1 MTEPLVKR
9 LRNMA
14 NEPGT
19 SRSAAELMFEAAG
32 EIDWLTR
39 ELACPAPAASPVMS
53 STYGGN
59 PYPIP
64 AQKPASTAIP
74 PAPAFDTDLREYVRV
89 ITQEDIG
96 KHCINVSDGRW
107 LLVEIDRLNK
117 LVADLTN
124 SLKETREALV
134 NRDETCDR
142 LIREHTEA
150 IAACAGLTYQRDQ
163 YHAAVG
169 FLLDGLDS
177 NLDEGGLTSAEWDVI
192 IAKSRKL
199 ADEGSEPNPGQPLL
213 DELDRLRR
221 LEAAVVNREFVWQCP
236 CTDCEDTTDC
246 QDAICAALL
255 AAMKGE

>member
-64 AQKPASTAIP
+64 AEKPASTVVP

-89 ITQEDIG
+89 VTQEDIG

-134 NRDETCDR
+134 NRDETCER
-142 LIREHTEA
+142 LIRELAEA
-150 IAACAGLTYQRDQ
+150 
-163 YHAAVG
+163 
-169 FLLDGLDS
+169 FDGVLV
-177 NLDEGGLTSAEWDVI
+177 TMT
-192 IAKSRKL
+192 
-199 ADEGSEPNPGQPLL
+199 P
-213 DELDRLRR
+213 ELRALRHLRR
-221 LEAAVVNREFVWQCP
+221 CIATPKGTPIDWIAV
-236 CTDCEDTTDC
+236 ED
-246 QDAICAALL
+246 ALHDS
-255 AAMKGE
+255 AQSESAKKGPGDE